1 MATIT
6 YNDLNIAVMLIHLAK
21 QRNAFNQEELAGVDQ
36 CLDNFRKFIEH
47 LKTELNNQ
55 SYSEDTIE
63 PND

>member
-1 MATIT
+1 
-6 YNDLNIAVMLIHLAK
+6 MLIHLAK